1 MKVKLFAHPVR
12 TGQTRRGFTG
22 SRDFRS
28 TELTT
33 KSSLGENAVAG
44 QSRLSGTAYLGIE
57 I

>member
-33 KSSLGENAVAG
+33 SLGENAVAG
-44 QSRLSGTAYLGIE
+44 QECPAYLGIE